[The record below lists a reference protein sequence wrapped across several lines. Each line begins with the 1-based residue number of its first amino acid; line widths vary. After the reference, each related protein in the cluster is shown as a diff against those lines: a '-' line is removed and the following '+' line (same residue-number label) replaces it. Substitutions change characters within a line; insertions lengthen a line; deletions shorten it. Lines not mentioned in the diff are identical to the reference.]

1 MKVDLSKDTHP
12 YIIFLERSKISCT
25 CGIHWRKN
33 KRIRAIREAFGKK
46 GISVCVLENLL
57 DISNYHYNNLPVF
70 FDDLEYPQFGRLY
83 ILFDTCN
90 FDTVKVIKYY
100 NTDLHFFKMKSYTH
114 NFLIFLAQ
122 SLGACEI
129 SWSCSI
135 NKANNK
141 ASQVSGEISSG
152 GDSHSLSAS
161 KSSEK
166 DDRVEMSNNLTL
178 RYDNN
183 GSQLFFAT
191 MNRNMSWG
199 VKLNKIFSDNTRT
212 SASLRPCPSVPKQ
225 VEVEDIKY
233 WRNKAFL
240 KHYLRN
246 NKVFRYEFYRKNDF
260 LVDFVRK
267 RQYRM
272 TRVNQEMVF
281 FDTHQTINKYYMD
294 LGGKYLGNL
303 GLGFS
308 NSQSESNY
316 DKTVYN
322 VIFYQTRDL
331 ESKTLEDLIL
341 NKSIREMKLED
352 QLIIKQICNK
362 FELDQEYQED
372 QQLFHLF
379 VILNRYKSYFR
390 FKAAEEEEKH
400 RKNLEISDGTRF
412 DDNNDN
418 NVNDNDKAR
427 NDNDEESTKVDNY
440 EDDSTDED
448 PQIAQN
454 TSRGLN
460 IIKIE
465 KIRFVSQLLHQFQEE
480 IQIPKDHI
488 QFYLAKTSD
497 DFIYYTINYILEAI
511 DLEKAMRDFISNIS
525 TLTSLIPRNDNFA
538 EIQFIRESHL
548 FSAQNKL
555 LVRMCSRLPRYKE
568 FINILKHDK
577 EETLKS
583 EYEKITKVEL
593 ISKEDGGNYA
603 NCNGVYKMDSDKLVN
618 GKPVFVNPDKERF
631 IGRCGSG
638 WVLTGCQWLNDIV
651 KESANKSNSFG
662 GFHSSLNGEVP
673 IAMSTWKDYDVRI
686 IRSEII

>member
-1 MKVDLSKDTHP
+1 
-12 YIIFLERSKISCT
+12 
-25 CGIHWRKN
+25 
-33 KRIRAIREAFGKK
+33 
-46 GISVCVLENLL
+46 
-57 DISNYHYNNLPVF
+57 
-70 FDDLEYPQFGRLY
+70 
-83 ILFDTCN
+83 
-90 FDTVKVIKYY
+90 
-100 NTDLHFFKMKSYTH
+100 
-114 NFLIFLAQ
+114 
-122 SLGACEI
+122 
-129 SWSCSI
+129 
-135 NKANNK
+135 
-141 ASQVSGEISSG
+141 
-152 GDSHSLSAS
+152 
-161 KSSEK
+161 
-166 DDRVEMSNNLTL
+166 
-178 RYDNN
+178 
-183 GSQLFFAT
+183 
-191 MNRNMSWG
+191 
-199 VKLNKIFSDNTRT
+199 
-212 SASLRPCPSVPKQ
+212 
-225 VEVEDIKY
+225 
-233 WRNKAFL
+233 
-240 KHYLRN
+240 
-246 NKVFRYEFYRKNDF
+246 
-260 LVDFVRK
+260 
-267 RQYRM
+267 
-272 TRVNQEMVF
+272 
-281 FDTHQTINKYYMD
+281 
-294 LGGKYLGNL
+294 
-303 GLGFS
+303 
-308 NSQSESNY
+308 
-316 DKTVYN
+316 
-322 VIFYQTRDL
+322 
-331 ESKTLEDLIL
+331 
-341 NKSIREMKLED
+341 EMKLED

-603 NCNGVYKMDSDKLVN
+603 NCNGVY
-618 GKPVFVNPDKERF
+618 
-631 IGRCGSG
+631 
-638 WVLTGCQWLNDIV
+638 
-651 KESANKSNSFG
+651 
-662 GFHSSLNGEVP
+662 
-673 IAMSTWKDYDVRI
+673 
-686 IRSEII
+686 